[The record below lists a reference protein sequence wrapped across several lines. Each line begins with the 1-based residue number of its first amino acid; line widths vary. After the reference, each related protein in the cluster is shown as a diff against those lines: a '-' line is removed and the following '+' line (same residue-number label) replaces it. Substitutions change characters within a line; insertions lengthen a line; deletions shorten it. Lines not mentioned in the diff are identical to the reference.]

1 MTEAYISA
9 IMELKINDKFSRI
22 TWRCDEDD
30 DDDDDDDGD
39 DDYDDDD
46 FSRGGAGAAGWRS
59 PDVGRGGALV
69 RGWGGPNALYRP
81 AGGCTALLEP
91 AMELVLCHSIIVLKP
106 ARELVPC

>member
-46 FSRGGAGAAGWRS
+46 FSRGWLELLGGVALMSGGAALLC
-59 PDVGRGGALV
+59 VGGEDPTLFTG
-69 RGWGGPNALYRP
+69 
-81 AGGCTALLEP
+81 LL
-91 AMELVLCHSIIVLKP
+91 
-106 ARELVPC
+106 